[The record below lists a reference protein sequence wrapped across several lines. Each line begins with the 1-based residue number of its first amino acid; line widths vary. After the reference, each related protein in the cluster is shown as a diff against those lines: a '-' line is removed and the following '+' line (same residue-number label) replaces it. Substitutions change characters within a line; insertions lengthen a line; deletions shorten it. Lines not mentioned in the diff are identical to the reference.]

1 MLRSEVKVMGDL
13 SLSMYHFE
21 EVGDELLKHT
31 HGFED
36 VHISI
41 VTKGSIKAY
50 SHDWEVV
57 VPAGKVMDFKPFQPH
72 GFIALEPDTKMIGI
86 PKLFPETAAKLIA
99 EREKETEDAAD
110 QAPV

>member
-13 SLSMYHFE
+13 LLSLYHFE
-21 EVGDELLKHT
+21 EAGDELPKHT

-41 VTKGSIKAY
+41 VTQGSIKAY

-57 VPAGKVMDFKPFQPH
+57 VTAGKTMDFKPFQPH

-86 PKLFPETAAKLIA
+86 PKFSRETAAKLIA
-99 EREKETEDAAD
+99 EREKELENAAD
-110 QAPV
+110 QTPV